1 MDDLD
6 TVPERLNG
14 EVNIMYRANQKS
26 NGILADSDKHM
37 IDCVRRMIVRIGSD
51 VVHKKTGKSY
61 MYLEDV
67 IDCTNA
73 TDGRKMALYMNEK
86 RELFVRECDE
96 FHEKFEKV
104 EV

>member
-6 TVPERLNG
+6 DVRERLDV
-14 EVNIMYRANQKS
+14 EVNAMYRANPKS
-26 NGILADSDKHM
+26 NGTPADIDKHAA
-37 IDCVRRMIVRIGSD
+37 DCIRRMIVRIGSD

-61 MYLEDV
+61 TYLGDV
-67 IDCTNA
+67 IDCTNV